1 MILNSVTRQASDSLP
16 GLAAVECQRSDS
28 ALESKKRL
36 ANSRDGGLF
45 ANFRA
50 FENTG
55 RPWKYTRAPEG
66 KDRRPTMIFQG
77 RAVKLRECNMIIK
90 PFFGRFFVKDS
101 FGKPSSH
108 PAKHED
114 VSVLKANSFQYRP
127 IFSKPKEEGRKVFAI
142 QRRLRT
148 TPKNTPKLLNS
159 VFSKQAIMPVANA
172 ALDALTAT
180 RPGLLMRAKGEIKK
194 GAGLKL
200 QLMEEILH
208 HLGCTKNPANSTIF
222 THIYHI
228 NWLAG
233 FLNHQQYHLGCP
245 FGPKFATF
253 FSQLAFQKS
262 HQQHRHLPY
271 LSVPSICADGFSQ
284 LHLLENGH
292 PILFV

>member
-1 MILNSVTRQASDSLP
+1 
-16 GLAAVECQRSDS
+16 
-28 ALESKKRL
+28 
-36 ANSRDGGLF
+36 
-45 ANFRA
+45 
-50 FENTG
+50 
-55 RPWKYTRAPEG
+55 
-66 KDRRPTMIFQG
+66 
-77 RAVKLRECNMIIK
+77 MIIK

-127 IFSKPKEEGRKVFAI
+127 IFSKPKEKGRKVFAI

-208 HLGCTKNPANSTIF
+208 HLGCTKNPANSRIF

-271 LSVPSICADGFSQ
+271 LSVSSICADGFFSTPFI
-284 LHLLENGH
+284 GKRSSH
-292 PILFV
+292 PFCIGNPYHWYVKPLPVGLMTLWIY

>member
-1 MILNSVTRQASDSLP
+1 MILNSVTRRASDSLP

-36 ANSRDGGLF
+36 ANSRGGGLF

-55 RPWKYTRAPEG
+55 RPWKYTRTPEG

-148 TPKNTPKLLNS
+148 TPKKY
-159 VFSKQAIMPVANA
+159 SKA
-172 ALDALTAT
+172 
-180 RPGLLMRAKGEIKK
+180 
-194 GAGLKL
+194 LKL
-200 QLMEEILH
+200 SIFQTGNHACCKRGSWRLNCHETGFAHESKGRNKEGGRLETTVD
-208 HLGCTKNPANSTIF
+208 GRNPAPPGM
-222 THIYHI
+222 YKKP
-228 NWLAG
+228 
-233 FLNHQQYHLGCP
+233 C
-245 FGPKFATF
+245 K
-253 FSQLAFQKS
+253 
-262 HQQHRHLPY
+262 
-271 LSVPSICADGFSQ
+271 
-284 LHLLENGH
+284 
-292 PILFV
+292 